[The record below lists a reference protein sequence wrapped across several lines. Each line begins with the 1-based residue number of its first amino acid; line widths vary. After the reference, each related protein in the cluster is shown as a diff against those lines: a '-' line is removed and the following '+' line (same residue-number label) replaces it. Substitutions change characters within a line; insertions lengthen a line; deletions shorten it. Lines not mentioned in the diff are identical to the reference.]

1 MVSAAA
7 LLLFACVLP
16 SPQDRNDRAATAA
29 PAPQERV
36 EAATDADENAT
47 DADET
52 GEVVMANADDA
63 VARLTRIADPVAKLS
78 GEARSER
85 MLFHWNKFA
94 DLMNGDGARQG
105 DAGISEVTFTSDL
118 STVRMFGATQFS
130 LERALDGRL
139 EMHFDELH
147 RLVVSARDEGLR
159 VVLDDGTTL
168 DAGGTWLRVTRDELD
183 RRYVIRNGGP
193 FDLEVSGS
201 THLRDVA
208 VLRAGESVEIPITR
222 DSAAI
227 GESGVRADVWQ
238 GMVVRAEAGV
248 DRGEAAGQLVLS
260 GEGTAEVGGAKIVL
274 TGQRVLVRRPRIER
288 SSDDD

>member
-7 LLLFACVLP
+7 LMLIAVLLP
-16 SPQDRNDRAATAA
+16 SPQDRGGRASAA
-29 PAPQERV
+29 PAAPERIDAAADA
-36 EAATDADENAT
+36 EAPD

-52 GEVVMANADDA
+52 VVANADVA
-63 VARLTRIADPVAKLS
+63 VAKLARIADPVAKLN

-94 DLMNGDGARQG
+94 DLMSGDGARQG
-105 DAGISEVTFTSDL
+105 DAGISEITLTEDL
-118 STVRMFGATQFS
+118 STVRMFGATQFA
-130 LERALDGRL
+130 LERGADGRT
-139 EMHFDELH
+139 EMRFEQLH
-147 RLVVSARDEGLR
+147 RLVVSARDSGLR

-168 DAGGTWLRVTRDELD
+168 DAAGTWLRVARDELD

-193 FDLEVSGS
+193 LDLEVSGS

-208 VLRAGESVEIPITR
+208 VLRAGETVEIPITR
-222 DSAAI
+222 TDEAI
-227 GESGVRADVWQ
+227 AESGVRADVWE

-248 DRGEAAGQLVLS
+248 ERGEAAGQLSLA

>member
-7 LLLFACVLP
+7 LLLIATVIP
-16 SPQDRNDRAATAA
+16 SLQDRNDRAAA
-29 PAPQERV
+29 PA
-36 EAATDADENAT
+36 AASAP
-47 DADET
+47 
-52 GEVVMANADDA
+52 ANADRESAGDAAEAEVDDSEAVTANADEA
-63 VARLTRIADPVAKLS
+63 VARLTRIADPVAMLS
-78 GEARSER
+78 GEGRSER

-94 DLMNGDGARQG
+94 DLMSGDGARQG
-105 DAGISEVTFTSDL
+105 DAGISEITLTGDL
-118 STVRMFGATQFS
+118 STVRMFGATQFA
-130 LERALDGRL
+130 LERGVDQRL
-139 EMHFDELH
+139 EMRFEQLH

-193 FDLEVSGS
+193 LDLEVSGN

-222 DSAAI
+222 DAAAI
-227 GESGVRADVWQ
+227 AESGVRADVWQ
-238 GMVVRAEAGV
+238 GMVVRAEAGIE
-248 DRGEAAGQLVLS
+248 RGEAAGQLVLS

-288 SSDDD
+288 NSDDD